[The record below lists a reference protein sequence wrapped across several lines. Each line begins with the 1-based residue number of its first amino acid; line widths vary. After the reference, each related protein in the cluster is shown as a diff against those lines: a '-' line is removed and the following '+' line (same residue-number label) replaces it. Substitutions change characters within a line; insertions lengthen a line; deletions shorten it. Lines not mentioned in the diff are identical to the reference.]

1 MKNQTRTAAF
11 LTAGL
16 IVGVPALA
24 AESGTDRGLL
34 DDKFTI
40 SLGTFF
46 LGTATKVAINGSA
59 GESGTVVDLEED
71 LGLNSGDRFRVDA
84 GWHFG
89 RKHHLRAL
97 YFDYGNHNTR
107 TLDRSITVGD
117 TTYNVNTSVES
128 GMDTTILEL
137 VYEYAFVSRENW
149 ELLGS
154 AGAHLVKFQYSIEG
168 TGSVNGGP
176 PVSGRAESS
185 SVTAPL
191 PVFGLRYIW
200 RFAPDWYLEA
210 QGQYFGLEIDNV
222 DGKLTDLR
230 AGVTWMV
237 TDHFGIGGGWNR
249 FTTDVD
255 ISRERFAGSL
265 DWSYSGAQVYL
276 TASW

>member
-1 MKNQTRTAAF
+1 MKNQTRAAAV

-16 IVGVPALA
+16 IAGVPALA
-24 AESGTDRGLL
+24 AEPEGDRGLL
-34 DDKFTI
+34 DDKYTI
-40 SLGTFF
+40 SVGTFF
-46 LGTATKVAINGSA
+46 LGTKTQVALNGSA
-59 GESGTVVDLEED
+59 GQSGTVVDLEED

-89 RKHHLRAL
+89 RKHHVRAM

-107 TLDRSITVGD
+107 TIDRTLVIGD
-117 TTYNVNTSVES
+117 TTYAVNTSITS

-168 TGSVNGGP
+168 TGSVNGGT

-185 SVTAPL
+185 DVTAPL

-200 RFAPDWYLEA
+200 RMTPKLYLEA

-230 AGVTWMV
+230 AGVTWMF

-255 ISRERFAGSL
+255 LSRERFTGSL
-265 DWSYSGAQVYL
+265 DWTYSGAQVYL
-276 TASW
+276 TGSW